1 MRPEWHRLALRSLVG
16 GVPDMDSFGPR
27 VASFGPVAQRF
38 SGLGTGQGCEVPA
51 FAGTTGAVSGVR
63 RSGETINLV
72 AFGCI
77 PCRLRGDDGWG
88 SGVARSGQ
96 LLFRLQLVAFR
107 CIPDCPNP
115 HPSSLSEG
123 EGMFSPSRERRHE
136 FAETTHTTNV
146 RLAGV
151 WRNGQL
157 SSLGEGG
164 EPPCRYEV
172 SLVWLAGSYVQCC
185 QTRIEDSTSR

>member
-1 MRPEWHRLALRSLVG
+1 MLAMGPGANFSNIGLIWPRLVWFTPSRALEMRPGWPRLALRSLVG

-27 VASFGPVAQRF
+27 VASFGLCCSTF
-38 SGLGTGQGCEVPA
+38 LGTRGRDRDARFPPSRERRGL
-51 FAGTTGAVSGVR
+51 SGVR
-63 RSGETINLV
+63 RSGKLLILFRFV
-72 AFGCI
+72 PFRSI

-88 SGVARSGQ
+88 SGVAK

-115 HPSSLSEG
+115 HPSALPEG
-123 EGMFSPSRERRHE
+123 EGIFLPSRERRHG

-146 RLAGV
+146 RLAGL

-157 SSLGEGG
+157 SSLGGG
-164 EPPCRYEV
+164 
-172 SLVWLAGSYVQCC
+172 
-185 QTRIEDSTSR
+185 